1 MLEKQTK
8 KQGVTR
14 QCPTCKYQEAVA
26 ATAAPE
32 NGNGYVGTSAERSPM
47 LTADAVELDAVGR

>member
-26 ATAAPE
+26 TAAPVHT
-32 NGNGYVGTSAERSPM
+32 NGHAGTTDALAPM
-47 LTADAVELDAVGR
+47 GAVDEVELDAVGR

>member
-8 KQGVTR
+8 KQGVIR
-14 QCPTCKYQEAVA
+14 QCPTCKYQEAVT
-26 ATAAPE
+26 ATVAPE
-32 NGNGYVGTSAERSPM
+32 SSNGHAGMFVERAPG

>member
-32 NGNGYVGTSAERSPM
+32 NGNGYAAMAAERSPR
-47 LTADAVELDAVGR
+47 LTADAVEPDAVGR